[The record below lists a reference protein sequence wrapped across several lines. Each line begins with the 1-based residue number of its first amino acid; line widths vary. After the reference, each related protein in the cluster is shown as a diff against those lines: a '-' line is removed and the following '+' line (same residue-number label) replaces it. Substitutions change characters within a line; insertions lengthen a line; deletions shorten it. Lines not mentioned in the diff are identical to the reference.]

1 MWRLAKKQI
10 FSHNRFKIISFYS
23 KWVKMLIKLFNKTW
37 DTQEKE
43 SKKEKTQ
50 EWDNT
55 SNKVGYLWNMYF
67 LYPLSTKLWHTM
79 IKKYNIIKS
88 QTGEKKKIV
97 FLPDHWR
104 PSCSRILITKEILQ
118 TSIELAATEPSGSF
132 KSYELLGIPWWS
144 SG

>member
-1 MWRLAKKQI
+1 
-10 FSHNRFKIISFYS
+10 
-23 KWVKMLIKLFNKTW
+23 MLIKLFNKTW

-88 QTGEKKKIV
+88 QTGEKKIKYIINTC
-97 FLPDHWR
+97 L
-104 PSCSRILITKEILQ
+104 SL
-118 TSIELAATEPSGSF
+118 
-132 KSYELLGIPWWS
+132 
-144 SG
+144 